1 MFRIEVKHA
10 FGMFLKKTLNEIKTS
25 FPDAESGPVK
35 DHYELLQGDNIDEEV
50 KKNAI
55 HENEGLLGQLSF
67 QVRIIQDENC
77 KEVDL
82 KAFAF
87 HNWEAPSLNTNN
99 KKWGMLKIPIII
111 QNSYTVIAD
120 KFLKRKIEFFLNI
133 SYLQKSENVVGE
145 N

>member
-25 FPDAESGPVK
+25 FPDAESGPIK
-35 DHYELLQGDNIDEEV
+35 DHYALLQGDDIDAEV

-55 HENEGLLGQLSF
+55 LENEGLLGQLSF

-87 HNWEAPSLNTNN
+87 HDWNAPSLNTD
-99 KKWGMLKIPIII
+99 KKRWGMLKIPMII
-111 QNSYTVIAD
+111 QSSYSVIAE
-120 KFLKRKIEFFLNI
+120 KFLKRKIEFF
-133 SYLQKSENVVGE
+133 
-145 N
+145 